1 MLLSEAIERYMRYM
15 IERRDATETTDITY
29 RSILRKLKRYMGDVD
44 ISKLTLHAIDE
55 YAIYL
60 ADCGLAQ
67 KPGTRIYL
75 RSVALCVTCMDAV
88 LLMCVL
94 RELMYRDQEIERQ
107 TF

>member
-55 YAIYL
+55 YAI
-60 ADCGLAQ
+60 
-67 KPGTRIYL
+67 
-75 RSVALCVTCMDAV
+75 TCMDAV

>member
-44 ISKLTLHAIDE
+44 ISKLTLHATSMQFTSLI
-55 YAIYL
+55 
-60 ADCGLAQ
+60 ADSHK

>member
-67 KPGTRIYL
+67 KNQAHEYIY
-75 RSVALCVTCMDAV
+75 DP
-88 LLMCVL
+88 
-94 RELMYRDQEIERQ
+94 
-107 TF
+107 